1 MNLDLPPELKDLD
14 INFITIFFGIYMIA
28 IGVVYYFIYHKH
40 HKKNKIELDE
50 LITLVTKFYVTT
62 IITTIAIVLG
72 VVCIIGANSF
82 KYDRTELIFSIFFGI
97 GIITIAIINFVF
109 YIKRSL
115 KDLDQEVREKVR
127 KATIKIGEVL
137 MLIFFIIFIT
147 MPLWRIPKFIE
158 VIENKKQLTM
168 ELIRA
173 FGLCIAALF
182 LLNALNPVDIKGK
195 VKKLF
200 TNKETKL
207 K

>member
-1 MNLDLPPELKDLD
+1 MNLELPAELKNLD
-14 INFITIFFGIYMIA
+14 INFVTILFGIYMIA
-28 IGVVYYFIYHKH
+28 IGIAYYFIYRKH
-40 HKKNKIELDE
+40 HKKNKIQLDE

-62 IITTIAIVLG
+62 IITTIAIILG
-72 VVCIIGANSF
+72 IACIIGAGTF
-82 KYDRTELIFSIFFGI
+82 KDSSTELAFSIFFGI

-115 KDLDQEVREKVR
+115 KDLDLEIRDKVR
-127 KATIKIGEVL
+127 KATIKIGEIL
-137 MLIFFIIFIT
+137 ELIFFIIFIT

-158 VIENKKQLTM
+158 VIENKKELTI

-182 LLNALNPVDIKGK
+182 LLNALNPLDIKGK

-200 TNKETKL
+200 SKKETKL